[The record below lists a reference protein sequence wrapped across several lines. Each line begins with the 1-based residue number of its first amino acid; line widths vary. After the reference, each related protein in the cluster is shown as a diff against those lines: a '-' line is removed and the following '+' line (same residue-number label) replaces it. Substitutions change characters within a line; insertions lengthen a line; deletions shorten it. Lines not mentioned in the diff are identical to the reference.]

1 MLTKGDKLKTNIG
14 SSICNKTTVRWLGMT
29 INDKLSFKRQFNKAC
44 KEVIHKL
51 YLLCR
56 FSNYLSQRKL
66 KIIMKAFITPQF
78 RYFPLVYMWHCR
90 KLNSKI
96 NNLHERAL
104 RLVYKDR

>member
-1 MLTKGDKLKTNIG
+1 
-14 SSICNKTTVRWLGMT
+14 MT
-29 INDKLSFKRQFNKAC
+29 INNKLSFKRQFNKAF
-44 KEVIHKL
+44 KKVIHKL

-56 FSNYLSQRKL
+56 FSNYISQQKL
-66 KIIMKAFITPQF
+66 KIIIKAFITRQF

-96 NNLHERAL
+96 NNLHERAS